1 MATLFRI
8 EIRNP
13 NGALLG
19 ILKDAFNITLEES
32 INAPKI
38 LSFTIPATDFRCPYV
53 LKANEFWVR
62 DMTADTVIAKTKLL
76 RQEDTDG
83 Y

>member
-38 LSFTIPATDFRCPYV
+38 LSFTIPATDFRVAYIS
-53 LKANEFWVR
+53 KINEFWVR
-62 DMTADTVIAKTKLL
+62 DMTADTVIAKTKLM
-76 RQEDTDG
+76 RFEDNRG
-83 Y
+83 